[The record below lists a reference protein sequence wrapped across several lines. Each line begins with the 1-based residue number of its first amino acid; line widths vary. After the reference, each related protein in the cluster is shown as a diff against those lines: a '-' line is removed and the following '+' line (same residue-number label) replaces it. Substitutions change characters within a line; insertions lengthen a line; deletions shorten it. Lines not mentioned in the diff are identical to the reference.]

1 MAKILLVEDD
11 PSTLEA
17 VSDSLEFEHHVV
29 EKVVSGLEAADR
41 LRLYQY
47 DLAILDWGLPGKPG
61 VQVCREYRQSGGKTP
76 ILMLTG
82 KSEVGDR
89 VEGLDAGADDYLG
102 KPFNM
107 RELSARVRAL
117 LRRPEGLIS
126 ETISV
131 RGLTLDLKEWR
142 VTRDGREIALLAK
155 ELAVLSHLMR
165 HMGQVF
171 SVDDL
176 LNKVWHSESD
186 SGEDAVRQCIT
197 RLRKKIDLDGEE
209 SIVTTVKGLGYKIEA

>member
-29 EKVVSGLEAADR
+29 EKVVSGL
-41 LRLYQY
+41 
-47 DLAILDWGLPGKPG
+47 
-61 VQVCREYRQSGGKTP
+61 
-76 ILMLTG
+76 
-82 KSEVGDR
+82 
-89 VEGLDAGADDYLG
+89 EGLDAGADDYLG